1 MLYEDNP
8 IINYKKETVSSL
20 RVLVKS
26 SAIIGIFAVVIAFI
40 FYKPFIAVN
49 NRALELA
56 SEYDQVKSRIDF
68 LDTYSKKINKGKNYL
83 TYSAGFFWN
92 KRDSQISLTNGYEKK
107 FSNIIMNHDRTTGKV
122 FVDIQK
128 VPDISCSA
136 FADYIKSKHGNVI
149 VKDSSGAESAC
160 PAMITS
166 LLSSQ
171 KYTLSYI
178 L

>member
-1 MLYEDNP
+1 MLYEENP
-8 IINYKKETVSSL
+8 IINYQKETVSSL
-20 RVLVKS
+20 RVLIKS

-56 SEYDQVKSRIDF
+56 SEHDQVKSRIDF
-68 LDTYSKKINKGKNYL
+68 LDTYSKKINKGENHL
-83 TYSAGFFWN
+83 TYSNGFFWN

-107 FSNIIMNHDRTTGKV
+107 FSNIIMNHDRATGKV
-122 FVDIQK
+122 FVDIKK

-136 FADYIKSKHGNVI
+136 FADYIKSKHRNVI
-149 VKDSSGAESAC
+149 VRDSSGAESAC

-166 LLSSQ
+166 LFTSG